1 MKAYVSVL
9 SLEVE
14 QGKGRDKFQ
23 STLIPIKNGYSVAI
37 YNPGTAV
44 DSCGNAYSKVTLDSE
59 VVAPQYFIYCLG
71 TGGIPASGFHP
82 FSNRWQG

>member
-37 YNPGTAV
+37 YNPVHSVERSPQAFLKR
-44 DSCGNAYSKVTLDSE
+44 KVE
-59 VVAPQYFIYCLG
+59 
-71 TGGIPASGFHP
+71 
-82 FSNRWQG
+82 

>member
-9 SLEVE
+9 SLEAK

-44 DSCGNAYSKVTLDSE
+44 DSCENAYSKVTLDSE
-59 VVAPQYFIYCLG
+59 VVAPRYFIYCLG
-71 TGGIPASGFHP
+71 YGHNSVQWFSP
-82 FSNRWQG
+82 FLQ

>member
-44 DSCGNAYSKVTLDSE
+44 DGCGNAYSKSH
-59 VVAPQYFIYCLG
+59 
-71 TGGIPASGFHP
+71 SG
-82 FSNRWQG
+82 